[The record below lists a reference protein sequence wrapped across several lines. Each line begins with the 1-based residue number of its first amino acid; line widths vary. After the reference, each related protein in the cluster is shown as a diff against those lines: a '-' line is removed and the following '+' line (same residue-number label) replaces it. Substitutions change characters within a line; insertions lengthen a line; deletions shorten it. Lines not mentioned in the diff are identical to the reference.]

1 MNFYE
6 VILGV
11 ISQGREIGR
20 VCVLVAATSPFT
32 AASQA
37 EDEIDKSYGSGTYSH
52 AVKVNE
58 ISEDEFHCLYAA

>member
-20 VCVLVAATSPFT
+20 VCVLVAAASPFT
-32 AASQA
+32 AAVQA
-37 EDEIDKSYGSGTYSH
+37 EQVTDKEYGSETYSH
-52 AVKVNE
+52 VVKVNE
-58 ISEDEFHCLYAA
+58 ISEDEFHCLNVA